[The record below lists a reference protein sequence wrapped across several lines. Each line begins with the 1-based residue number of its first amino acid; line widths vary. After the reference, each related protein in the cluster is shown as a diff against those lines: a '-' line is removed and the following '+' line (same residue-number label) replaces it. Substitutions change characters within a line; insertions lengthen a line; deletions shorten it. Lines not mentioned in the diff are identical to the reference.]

1 MNRIP
6 QYKPD
11 EFNPILNVD
20 WAGKSIIKKGLNEF
34 FIEPLNVLK
43 EAETPSQPHRKT
55 VTDFVFIKKGSLE
68 KMVCSDVFTVQES
81 MVILLPP
88 YKIRT
93 FLRNTP
99 DIEGFYCHFSDEFI
113 AEGPGL
119 KYLQDI
125 LNYMDIWNNPTL
137 YLDDTLQKRI
147 GVILQQME
155 SLYETDDNPEL
166 LRLYLFT
173 LLGEVRYHVEKL
185 PKQNLSINETVV
197 FRFRKLITTQIQ
209 NIHSV
214 KEFADLLHISPNH
227 LNKSIKKVTG
237 KTASEIINEA
247 LLMEAKALL
256 SLPQYTVSEVAF
268 TLGVED
274 MSYFS
279 RFFKKHTG
287 ISPSEYRK
295 RIDLSY

>member
-11 EFNPILNVD
+11 EFNPILNLN
-20 WAGKSIIKKGLNEF
+20 WSGKSMAKKGLNDF
-34 FIEPLNVLK
+34 FIEPLQILK
-43 EAETPSQPHRKT
+43 DAKTPSQPHRKT
-55 VTDFVFIKKGSLE
+55 VNDFVFITKGSLE
-68 KMVCSDVFTVQES
+68 KMVCSDVFAVEKN
-81 MVILLPP
+81 MIILLPP

-93 FLRNTP
+93 FLNNEP
-99 DIEGFYCHFSDEFI
+99 DIEGFYCHFSNDFI

-125 LNYMDIWNNPTL
+125 LNHMEIRNNPTL
-137 YLDDTLQKRI
+137 YLDNGSQKRI
-147 GVILQQME
+147 NLVLSQME
-155 SLYETDDNPEL
+155 HFYETDGNLEL

-173 LLGEVRYHVEKL
+173 LLGEIRYFIEKL
-185 PKQNLSINETVV
+185 PKQNLSVNETVTL
-197 FRFRKLITTQIQ
+197 RFRKLITSHIQ
-209 NIHSV
+209 NTHSV
-214 KEFADLLHISPNH
+214 KEYADLLHISPNH

-256 SLPQYTVSEVAF
+256 SLPHYTVSEVAF

-287 ISPSEYRK
+287 ISPSDYRK
-295 RIDLSY
+295 GIDLS